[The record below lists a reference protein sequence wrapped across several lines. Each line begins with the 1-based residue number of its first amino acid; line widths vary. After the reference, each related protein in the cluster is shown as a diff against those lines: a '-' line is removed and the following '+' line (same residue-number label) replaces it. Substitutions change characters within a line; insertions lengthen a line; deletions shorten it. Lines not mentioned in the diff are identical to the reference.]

1 MNISQCAGILS
12 NVIPQLAQIPSR
24 HFSLPSHGP
33 RITLTADCISSYQE
47 FSMNRRVWIL
57 FVALGLSTIFTVRGA
72 FSQAEGQAKRR
83 AINLPGPASQ
93 FPFSKAILAGDTLY
107 LSGSIGL
114 DPKTGKAPDKI
125 EDEIKNLFDDYKNT
139 LSAAGMSMDDLV
151 FVQVFCTDLS
161 LFDKFNAAYRAQFSK
176 DFPARAFIGA
186 GSILRGGHFEMQ
198 AIAVRH

>member
-1 MNISQCAGILS
+1 MRGILS
-12 NVIPQLAQIPSR
+12 NVASLSCSIPSQPI
-24 HFSLPSHGP
+24 LPCP
-33 RITLTADCISSYQE
+33 RLSPGSNSPPIAHLSYQE

-57 FVALGLSTIFTVRGA
+57 VVTLGLSAVFTVRGA
-72 FSQAEGQAKRR
+72 FSQGEAQSRRR

-107 LSGSIGL
+107 LSGSIGI

-125 EDEIKNLFDDYKNT
+125 EDELKILFDDYKNT
-139 LSAAGMSMDDLV
+139 LSAAGMSMDDLAY
-151 FVQVFCTDLS
+151 VQVFCTDLS

-186 GSILRGGHFEMQ
+186 GSLLRGGHFEMQ
-198 AIAVRH
+198 AIAVRR